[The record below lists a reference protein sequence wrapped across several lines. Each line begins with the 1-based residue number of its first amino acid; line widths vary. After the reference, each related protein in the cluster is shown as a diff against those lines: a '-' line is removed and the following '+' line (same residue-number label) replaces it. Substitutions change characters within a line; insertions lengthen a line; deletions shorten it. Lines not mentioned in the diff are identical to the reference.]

1 MKAVVAA
8 FNQEKALVGAFS
20 VITNLRMELFG
31 ALIGIDNF
39 DNPRICGETPSILPE
54 CATWRVVKKTDMRT
68 GLQQPPVRREGE
80 GFMHMM
86 PLVLMSSHQILADES
101 LV

>member
-1 MKAVVAA
+1 MK
-8 FNQEKALVGAFS
+8 
-20 VITNLRMELFG
+20 LR
-31 ALIGIDNF
+31 
-39 DNPRICGETPSILPE
+39 

>member
-1 MKAVVAA
+1 M
-8 FNQEKALVGAFS
+8 
-20 VITNLRMELFG
+20 
-31 ALIGIDNF
+31 
-39 DNPRICGETPSILPE
+39 
-54 CATWRVVKKTDMRT
+54 VKKTDMRT

>member
-1 MKAVVAA
+1 MRTYLA
-8 FNQEKALVGAFS
+8 S
-20 VITNLRMELFG
+20 VFPLFHE
-31 ALIGIDNF
+31 
-39 DNPRICGETPSILPE
+39 RSSILTSILLIIRE
-54 CATWRVVKKTDMRT
+54 TATWRVVKKTDMRT